1 MQNLR
6 LCHNRD
12 LPFNKVN
19 DWAIYILSIVMIYY
33 FLGDESGEMTSL
45 LLNNST
51 CDICPKADGSDMKFK
66 SSYHFH
72 KHIRSRAH
80 MDRILQQSQIGQ
92 SIPEHLLPP
101 SLMTQDQNIEV
112 EETSDMLV
120 IAQESIQ
127 SE

>member
-1 MQNLR
+1 
-6 LCHNRD
+6 
-12 LPFNKVN
+12 
-19 DWAIYILSIVMIYY
+19 
-33 FLGDESGEMTSL
+33 MTSL
-45 LLNNST
+45 LMNNST

-80 MDRILQQSQIGQ
+80 MDRILQQSQLGL
-92 SIPEHLLPP
+92 SIPEHLVSP
-101 SLMTQDQNIEV
+101 SLMTQDQNVEV
-112 EETSDMLV
+112 EETSDILV